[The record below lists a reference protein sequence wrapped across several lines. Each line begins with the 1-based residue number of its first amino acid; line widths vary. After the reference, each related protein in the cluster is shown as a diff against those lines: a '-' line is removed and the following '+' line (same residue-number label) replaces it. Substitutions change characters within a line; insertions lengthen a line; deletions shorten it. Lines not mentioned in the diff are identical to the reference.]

1 MLGVIGTKLGMTRVF
16 KDNGTSVPVTVIEVA
31 KVRLSKE
38 KHLKKTDITLFKL
51 ISDLKRMCQEA
62 WRKNS
67 RIMMQKKDI

>member
-31 KVRLSKE
+31 KARLSKE
-38 KHLKKTDITLFKL
+38 KTPEKDGYYAVQVNFGSKKNVSKV
-51 ISDLKRMCQEA
+51 

-67 RIMMQKKDI
+67 RIMMLKKAI